1 MSLTLDRAEIEKLS
15 IPERLEL
22 IGLLWDSITEADPRA
37 AIPEWHLVELRR
49 RRAEAEANPEGSIPW
64 EEVRARLTGSV

>member
-1 MSLTLDRAEIEKLS
+1 MSLTLEPAQIEELS

-22 IGLLWDSITEADPRA
+22 IGILWDSITDANPQA

-49 RRAEAEANPEGSIPW
+49 RRAEAEANPEASIPW
-64 EEVRARLTGSV
+64 EEVRARLTRSR